1 MGYSLSNV
9 KMHHDLVGMY
19 GEMWLQA
26 QRVLN
31 CLLIKVD
38 QDKLIQGEDKD
49 RFKAV
54 DIRRYAELGGLDI
67 GDAYKEIVKTI
78 EVMRVTPLKFP
89 ISGGGVFTTS
99 IVHSH
104 IAQED
109 PYLIFIDLDKALVP
123 MLSGELPP
131 GQFLLADPIMDSL
144 RSSRRYTFYLHV
156 KKHLWKLKKQ
166 PSFIIPIADVRSA
179 FGLAEDQYTVNRTLV
194 AKLVKPTLQDIREKL
209 GIALNV
215 KTTLAGI
222 EISYAN

>member
-1 MGYSLSNV
+1 MNYSLSNV

-54 DIRRYAELGGLDI
+54 DIRRYAELGDMSI
-67 GDAYKEIVKTI
+67 GEAYNEIVKTI

-89 ISGGGVFTTS
+89 ISGGGIFTTS
-99 IVHSH
+99 IIHSH

-109 PYLIFIDLDKALVP
+109 PYLVFIDLDKALVP
-123 MLSGELPP
+123 MLSGELPS

-144 RSSRRYTFYLHV
+144 KSSKRYTFYLHV
-156 KKHLWKLKKQ
+156 KKQLWKLKKQ
-166 PSFIIPIADVRSA
+166 PSFIVPITDVRVA
-179 FGLAEDQYTVNRTLV
+179 FGLSDNQYPETRRIVE
-194 AKLVKPTLQDIREKL
+194 KLIKPALKDIQIKL
-209 GIALNV
+209 GIAL
-215 KTTLAGI
+215 KAKATLAGI